1 MTTAIAGA
9 SFDSLPPKEKA
20 ALRHAMLSVYY
31 LSVGS
36 QLESRGAPVMAVP
49 PDVRPLPLD
58 AALAKLKNYD
68 SLRWDAYW
76 RIVRSVPVEAWKRRS
91 LERRYPQALVDE
103 LGLGEVEALDK
114 LRKHARLRAHFFTGA
129 LLSCAEGHGAEAIA
143 LAEML
148 EHRDG
153 IRLEQ
158 DDPGDL
164 SVSDGQWDVV
174 DALRE
179 ATKAVLGKTAVD
191 YITCIAGS
199 EDAQQR
205 TREEL
210 RRLQSEVGIGLGEF
224 IEDFF
229 DTVAFQ
235 SFRKRQGG
243 PSTVLIS
250 SCIVRQD
257 TNTLTTTATVTTLAT
272 ATLEQLS
279 TLIDPL
285 AWPRNSDVI
294 EDTWYVGDPWD
305 PDTKDQ
311 DQSSREFAP
320 PGRKLFEDVSVRF
333 GFDEAHSGGF
343 KNVLTID
350 KFTKDPRDG
359 ITLPFRLCRSVDS
372 RIFWDARAG
381 GILID
386 GGFIVARPVLGH
398 VADDGE
404 VVPIENRWRVTTRKV
419 LRFSDRTPYANA
431 SGWLDFGQLLNY
443 LVPAAV
449 TLWLET
455 DFYGAESLNRT
466 GGAPGREAP
475 TRQTG
480 KRDG

>member
-1 MTTAIAGA
+1 MTTALAGA
-9 SFDSLPPKEKA
+9 TFDSLPPEEKA

-49 PDVRPLPLD
+49 PDIRPLPLD
-58 AALAKLKNYD
+58 AALAKLQKYD
-68 SLRWDAYW
+68 NLRWDAYW

-91 LERRYPQALVDE
+91 LDRRYPQALVDD
-103 LGLGEVEALDK
+103 LGGLDEVAALDK
-114 LRKHARLRAHFFTGA
+114 LRKHALLRAHFFTGA
-129 LLSCAEGHGAEAIA
+129 LLACAEGHGEEAMA
-143 LAEML
+143 LARML
-148 EHRDG
+148 ENPDG
-153 IRLEQ
+153 TLLEQ
-158 DDPGDL
+158 DDPADL
-164 SVSDGQWDVV
+164 SVTDGEWDVV
-174 DALRE
+174 EALRE
-179 ATKAVLGKTAVD
+179 ATQAVLGKSALD
-191 YITCIAGS
+191 YIGCIAAS
-199 EDAQQR
+199 PDAQQR

-224 IEDFF
+224 IEDFY

-235 SFRKRQGG
+235 SFRTRRGG

-257 TNTLTTTATVTTLAT
+257 TNTLTTTATVTTLAN
-272 ATLEQLS
+272 ATLDQLA

-285 AWPRNSDVI
+285 AWPHNSDVI
-294 EDTWYVGDPWD
+294 DSTWYVGDPWD
-305 PDTKDQ
+305 PDTKDE
-311 DQSSREFAP
+311 DQSSSGFAA
-320 PGRKLFEDVSVRF
+320 PGRQLCEEVSVRF

-398 VADDGE
+398 VADNGE
-404 VVPIENRWRVTTRKV
+404 VVPIEDRWRVTTRKV

-431 SGWLDFGQLLNY
+431 SGWLDFGQMLNY

-455 DFYGAESLNRT
+455 DFYGAESLNN
-466 GGAPGREAP
+466 GGR
-475 TRQTG
+475 R
-480 KRDG
+480 

>member
-1 MTTAIAGA
+1 MTTALAGA

-58 AALAKLKNYD
+58 AALATAQDLRQTFAGTRIGASCDRSRSKPGSGAVSTAATRRH
-68 SLRWDAYW
+68 SLTD
-76 RIVRSVPVEAWKRRS
+76 
-91 LERRYPQALVDE
+91 
-103 LGLGEVEALDK
+103 LGLGEVRELDK

-129 LLSCAEGHGAEAIA
+129 LLACAEGHGTEAIA
-143 LAEML
+143 LARML
-148 EHRDG
+148 ERPDG
-153 IRLEQ
+153 ILLEQ
-158 DDPGDL
+158 DDPDDL
-164 SVSDGQWDVV
+164 GVSDGQLDVV
-174 DALRE
+174 DALRD
-179 ATKAVLGKTAVD
+179 ATEAVLGKTALD

-199 EDAQQR
+199 ADAQQR

-210 RRLQSEVGIGLGEF
+210 RRLQAEVGIGLGEF
-224 IEDFF
+224 IEDFY

-235 SFRKRQGG
+235 SFRTRHGG

-279 TLIDPL
+279 ELIDPL
-285 AWPRNSDVI
+285 AWPHNSDVI
-294 EDTWYVGDPWD
+294 EHTWYVGDPWD

-311 DQSSREFAP
+311 DQSSREFAA
-320 PGRKLFEDVSVRF
+320 PGRQLFEKVSVRF

-343 KNVLTID
+343 RNVLTID

-431 SGWLDFGQLLNY
+431 PGWLDFGQMLNY

-455 DFYGAESLNRT
+455 DFYGAESLNNS
-466 GGAPGREAP
+466 GGAPGGGAHE
-475 TRQTG
+475 TNGGT
-480 KRDG
+480 